1 MRDYIKPCLR
11 ENSPEHVVLHVE
23 TNDLPSVKP
32 ADSIAR
38 SIITL
43 VPKVIAEKRSV
54 SISSIIPRNDK
65 WNSKVSELN
74 SCLKKL
80 CNDAKIDY
88 LNSTINIDPPRHLN
102 NSKLHLNNKGS
113 GKLLQNFVTF
123 IKKSFQLEVMLH
135 RVSQSSVKVVLG

>member
-1 MRDYIKPCLR
+1 MRDYIKTCLR
-11 ENSPEHVVLHVE
+11 ENSPEHVVLHVG

-32 ADSIAR
+32 TDSIAR

-43 VPKVIAEKRSV
+43 AQEVIAEKRSV

-65 WNSKVSELN
+65 WNNKVFEVN

-88 LNSTINIDPPRHLN
+88 LDKQYQYKSTM
-102 NSKLHLNNKGS
+102 
-113 GKLLQNFVTF
+113 TF
-123 IKKSFQLEVMLH
+123 E
-135 RVSQSSVKVVLG
+135 